1 MTLQSTLKEI
11 KSGFQEKA
19 DAESQKIMGRAA
31 RALAE
36 SGIVERALREGDAVP
51 EFTLNAADGRRF
63 DSQKPLAEGPLVMHF
78 FRGAW

>member
-63 DSQKPLAEGPLVMHF
+63 DSQKLLAEGPLVMNF

>member
-1 MTLQSTLKEI
+1 MPLQSTLEEI
-11 KSGFQEKA
+11 KSGFKENA

-36 SGIVERALREGDAVP
+36 SGIAERALKEGNTIP

-63 DSQKPLAEGPLVMHF
+63 DSQKLLAEGPLVMHF

>member
-1 MTLQSTLKEI
+1 MTLQSTLEEI

-19 DAESQKIMGRAA
+19 DAESQNIMGRAA

-36 SGIVERALREGDAVP
+36 SGIVERALKKGDAIP
-51 EFTLNAADGRRF
+51 AFRLNAADGRRF
-63 DSQKPLAEGPLVMHF
+63 DSQELLAEGPLVMHF